1 MPDYRAVILA
11 ALPVEFTA
19 VCAHLTDLRQ
29 RTHKGTVY
37 DIGDFSANG
46 RTWEVLVVE
55 VGAGNDG
62 AAFEAERAISY
73 LSPSVALF
81 IGVAG
86 GIKDAGMGDV
96 VAATKV
102 YGYESG
108 KAKQKFLPRPDVGE
122 SSYALEQR
130 AKAIARTP
138 DWHARIKGDMSAP
151 PPQAFVGPIAA
162 GEKVVASVRSDV
174 FRFLKTNYGDAL
186 AVEMEGRGFLT
197 ATRANHP
204 VLALV
209 VRGISD
215 LISNKTASSDIAW
228 QEVASRHA
236 SAFAF
241 EILARFDPGDMGGRS
256 PQDASTASSEVGTVK
271 IGGSVHDSLIVTG
284 NRNTIFME
292 SRRDGGKESPVQS
305 GLPAS
310 PEIFLGRDDDLAAL
324 KARIGLGSG
333 REESGPLQ
341 VLAALR
347 GWPGIGKTA
356 LATIFAKD
364 NEIKATFPDG
374 VLWASLG
381 QTPKLIQKMAEWGRA
396 LGSDEILRAPSL
408 ENATERLAALLSRRR
423 LLMVVDDVWAVEH
436 IEPFKRARGK
446 DCALLLTT
454 RLPLVAHG
462 LSLPDNAIYTIPS
475 LTEARAVELLE
486 RLAPSVVTAHS
497 EECHQ
502 LAREVG
508 CLPLALHVAGRLLNE
523 EAALGWSVTDLL
535 QSLKAGQA
543 LIEAKAPADLM
554 DLEKETIPMVAAL
567 LRKSTDRLDDEA
579 KACFAYLGAFPPEPN
594 TFDLNALMS
603 VWQTEDPKPI
613 VRKLRSYGLL
623 EPVGD
628 RFQIHALLFKHARE
642 LLA

>member
-1 MPDYRAVILA
+1 MPDFRAVILT
-11 ALPVEFTA
+11 ALPVEFAA
-19 VCAHLTDLRQ
+19 VCAHLTGLRQ
-29 RTHKGTVY
+29 RTYKGTVY
-37 DIGDFSANG
+37 DIGDFSADG
-46 RTWEVLVVE
+46 RTWEVLVAE

-86 GIKDAGMGDV
+86 GIKDAGMSDV

-122 SSYALEQR
+122 SSYPLEQR
-130 AKAIARTP
+130 ARAIARTS
-138 DWHARIKGDMSAP
+138 DWCARVKGEIVNP
-151 PPQAFVGPIAA
+151 PPHALVGPIAA

-241 EILARFDPGDMGGRS
+241 EILAKLDLTDVSKPSQPNASDLPNESRS
-256 PQDASTASSEVGTVK
+256 VK
-271 IGGSVHDSLIVTG
+271 IGGAVQHSIINTG
-284 NRNTIFME
+284 DHNTFLLE
-292 SRRDGGKESPVQS
+292 GRRDEKKDSPVQS

-324 KARIGLGSG
+324 KARIGLGSE
-333 REESGPLQ
+333 REASGPLQ
-341 VLAALR
+341 VLTALR

-356 LATIFAKD
+356 MATIFAKD
-364 NEIKATFPDG
+364 NEIKAAFPDG

-381 QTPKLIQKMAEWGRA
+381 QAPKLIQKMAEWGRA

-408 ENATERLAALLSRRR
+408 ENATERLTALLSRRR
-423 LLMVVDDVWAVEH
+423 LLLVIDDVWAVEH

-462 LSLPDNAIYTIPS
+462 LSLPDNAIYTLPS

-486 RLAPSVVTAHS
+486 RLAPSVVAMHS
-497 EECHQ
+497 NECHQ

-523 EAALGWSVTDLL
+523 EAGLGWSVTDLL

-554 DLEKETIPMVAAL
+554 DLEKETIPTVATL
-567 LRKSTDRLDDEA
+567 LRKSTDRLDDET

-594 TFDLNALMS
+594 TFDLSALRS

-613 VRKLRSYGLL
+613 VHKLRSYGLL